1 MPFDPL
7 LSFTPTRLFRRSCS
21 IRSAAVGGVFQRSA
35 AKPYRLAVPDDIAAV
50 STSSAIVFSP
60 CPTCAFPNRM
70 IEYAVRKRQTTAKG
84 EFAL

>member
-1 MPFDPL
+1 MPFAPL

-21 IRSAAVGGVFQRSA
+21 IRPAAVGGA

-50 STSSAIVFSP
+50 STSSAAVFSP
-60 CPTCAFPNRM
+60 RPTCAFPNRM
-70 IEYAVRKRQTTAKG
+70 IEYAVRKCQTTAKG